1 VKERV
6 KSTKKFRFL
15 VLLLVAILFAQNA
28 RAIPAGDNLLDD
40 GLYDVTYSIGS
51 GFAELDC
58 EVYKYTSGVYT
69 DKYVYTYQISNI
81 SSGIGLSFFSVGIK
95 DGANAFD
102 PDFDAIPGA
111 VAPTVWDVVYVSYPP
126 PASEHVK
133 SVEALF
139 TYTIDGGFG
148 SVVLWFASDYA
159 STLGNGVL
167 FGMSSGT
174 PYYATGDLLTPVPE
188 PATLALLGIGGLM
201 TLIRKRR
208 FD

>member
-1 VKERV
+1 M
-6 KSTKKFRFL
+6 KSKKAVGCL
-15 VLLLVAILFAQNA
+15 IMLLVVTQFLQSAS
-28 RAIPAGDNLLDD
+28 AIPVGDNSLDD

-111 VAPTVWDVVYVSYPP
+111 VAPTVWDVVYASYP
-126 PASEHVK
+126 PASEHVEG
-133 SVEALF
+133 VEALF
-139 TYTIDGGFG
+139 TYTIDEGFG

-188 PATLALLGIGGLM
+188 PATLALLGVG
-201 TLIRKRR
+201 TLITLTRKRKPV
-208 FD
+208 

>member
-1 VKERV
+1 M
-6 KSTKKFRFL
+6 KSKKAVGCL
-15 VLLLVAILFAQNA
+15 IMLLVVTQFLQSAS
-28 RAIPAGDNLLDD
+28 AIPVGDNSLDD

-111 VAPTVWDVVYVSYPP
+111 VAPTVWDVVYASYP
-126 PASEHVK
+126 PASEHVEG
-133 SVEALF
+133 VEALF
-139 TYTIDGGFG
+139 TYTIDEGFG

-188 PATLALLGIGGLM
+188 PATLALLGIG
-201 TLIRKRR
+201 TLITLTRKRR
-208 FD
+208 PA